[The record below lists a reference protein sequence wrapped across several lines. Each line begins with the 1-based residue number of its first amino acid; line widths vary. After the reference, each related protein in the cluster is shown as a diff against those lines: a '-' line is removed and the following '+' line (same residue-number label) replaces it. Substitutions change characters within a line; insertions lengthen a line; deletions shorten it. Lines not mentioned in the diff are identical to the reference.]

1 MKSIEE
7 MTSAELAAF
16 VQSHLLQKGIDV
28 VLSGGACVTFYS
40 NNQYISLDL
49 DLIGGQFV
57 KRSEVREAMQELG
70 FSEEDRYFVHPDTRF
85 FVDFIGGPLAVGA
98 EPAKKVDE
106 HQLDTGKLKII
117 SPTDCVKDR
126 LAAYYHWKD
135 LQSLEQASMVAMT
148 TDIDLEEVERW
159 SKVEEKLD
167 EFRDIRDRLVK
178 A

>member
-98 EPAKKVDE
+98 EPVKKVDE